1 MKAVRCDNCKKWCH
15 IKCNGISS
23 KEYEELVITSTNNV
37 DSDDWHCLYCT
48 IKFNN
53 ENFVFSL
60 IDNSEMNK
68 LNNCNSMSFCKFI
81 PSFENIAETDKFM
94 NFQPQN
100 ENDFDQNIPS
110 LLNSKYYSVNAIQ
123 NLNIDNNLNIFHS
136 NINGLGSKF
145 DSLNNF
151 FVESKADFDIVAITE
166 TSEQAENSFLS
177 NVEMEGYS
185 FFSFSN

>member
-1 MKAVRCDNCKKWCH
+1 
-15 IKCNGISS
+15 
-23 KEYEELVITSTNNV
+23 
-37 DSDDWHCLYCT
+37 
-48 IKFNN
+48 
-53 ENFVFSL
+53 
-60 IDNSEMNK
+60 
-68 LNNCNSMSFCKFI
+68 
-81 PSFENIAETDKFM
+81 M

-151 FVESKADFDIVAITE
+151 FVEAKADFDIVAITE

-185 FFSFSN
+185 FFHTPTNSRKGGAALYVNSSYNPYERFDLKVQNDMFESVWMEISNKSSKNVVCGCIYRHPNNDMSDFLLYLESTL